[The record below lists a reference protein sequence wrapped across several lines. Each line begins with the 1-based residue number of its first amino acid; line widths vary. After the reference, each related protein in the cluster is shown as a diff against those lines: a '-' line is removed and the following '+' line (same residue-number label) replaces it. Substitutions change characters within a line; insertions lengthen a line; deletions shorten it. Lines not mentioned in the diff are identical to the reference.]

1 MEDTRPEGAAEDRIK
16 LRDRDRFAF
25 EAILKEMEFIRT
37 EQFAAIAH
45 VRRLPITATYIV
57 GFSLPII
64 ASIFTL
70 NYSAD
75 QITGDDLSHLFAAIQ
90 NGGELA
96 AILSLGVAM
105 VCVSLLRIYV
115 GSFKQIFNFGAYIR
129 ENLAPRLN
137 VLTETKVEL
146 FEWEEWLRRQRAR
159 SWFHAGDAD
168 LASEPNIMT
177 FYTVVFTLL
186 ANFLARTTNFFED
199 FFLVCSLIIAALLVW
214 SYASFLKVLGGKR

>member
-1 MEDTRPEGAAEDRIK
+1 M
-16 LRDRDRFAF
+16 
-25 EAILKEMEFIRT
+25 KEMEFIRA

-70 NYSAD
+70 NFSSD
-75 QITGDDLSHLFAAIQ
+75 QIAGDDLSHLFAAIQ

-96 AILSLGVAM
+96 AILSLGVAV

-115 GSFKQIFNFGAYIR
+115 GSFKQIFNFAAYIR
-129 ENLAPRLN
+129 ESLAPRLN
-137 VLTETKVEL
+137 TLAGAEVEL
-146 FEWEEWLRRQRAR
+146 FEWEEWLRRQRAV
-159 SWFHAGDAD
+159 SWFHAGDVD

-177 FYTVVFTLL
+177 FYAVVFMVL
-186 ANFLARTTNFFED
+186 ANVFAQTTNFFEE
-199 FFLVCSLIIAALLVW
+199 FFLLCSLIMAGLLIW
-214 SYASFLKVLGGKR
+214 SYASFLTVLGGKR